1 MGNTAIP
8 PIPQTVGDT
17 SPSQGIP
24 LPTDATSD
32 VNGGVLGHAVLGALA
47 STAPKP
53 DAPLPSD
60 AVTVNTNT
68 TPPPP
73 PEKGILENILEG
85 VNQSIPFRKEIN
97 IGTQDAINLIRLG
110 YEKLRGQ
117 GKNIGISDV
126 LETGHSTEEGVER
139 GEQTAQPSVARDIG
153 EVGGNVAQFILGD
166 EALKGLSL
174 ADRLGVAS
182 KIAKAVE
189 GSPKAA
195 QALDIG
201 MTALQRGAIK
211 ASDIGMTALRQGTV
225 SGGLTLAKGEP
236 ASEAGE
242 NAAVTGVVSAGLGGI
257 GVGAGALYESIAR
270 QTPEAIAEAKALAVD
285 SGSKLANDIANKS
298 TGVGSSYEGAQ
309 LIKQQITA
317 AQDAMH
323 ADYAQ
328 GLHNI
333 IEKAGDVTTNIES
346 SPLLQT
352 AKDYAS
358 MSDVPE
364 ALQSALQNPTAQGAK
379 VAEFADEIVNGEQK
393 DFNVKELEGMRRV
406 VGNKVRMLES
416 NPAEYEARNAW
427 ISIRESLDQT
437 IQKALGDAGLS
448 QSAKELS
455 DLRSVYADQIKSFE
469 SNVIQRLSEGH
480 PNAVADVLLN
490 KESIFNVNLLRHVI
504 GPENMQPVEGQLL
517 KRLIERATTDGEF
530 QPKSFVRNFNNL
542 GPDVQKAIW
551 GDNLPKV
558 KDFLNVVRAIPKES
572 PRWNGLAHYL
582 EHRGIFDV
590 LLGGAAFG
598 GFFGYGEV
606 KGERLLIPS
615 AIVAGV
621 VMLHSAAALNVASKI
636 LSGAAAATVPV
647 VAGAMATPPNNEFP
661 TDQGS
666 PQELPPGYVHVRA
679 SDGSEFYI
687 PQEKLSH
694 AQDVD
699 KNLQIIQQPQ

>member
-8 PIPQTVGDT
+8 PIPQTVGDN
-17 SPSQGIP
+17 SSNQGVP

-53 DAPLPSD
+53 EAPLPSD

-139 GEQTAQPSVARDIG
+139 GEQIAPPSVARDIG

-195 QALDIG
+195 KAL
-201 MTALQRGAIK
+201 
-211 ASDIGMTALRQGTV
+211 DIGMTALRQGAV
-225 SGGLTLAKGEP
+225 SGGLALAQGKS

-242 NAAVTGVVSAGLGGI
+242 NAAVTSGVSAVLGGI
-257 GVGAGALYESIAR
+257 GIGAGALYESIAR

-317 AQDAMH
+317 AKDAMH
-323 ADYAQ
+323 ANYAQ

-393 DFNVKELEGMRRV
+393 DYNVKELEGMRRV

-427 ISIRESLDQT
+427 ISIRNSLDQT

-455 DLRSVYADQIKSFE
+455 DLRSVYADQIESFE

-490 KESIFNVNLLRHVI
+490 KESVFNVNLLRHVLGII

-582 EHRGIFDV
+582 EHRAMFDV
-590 LLGGAAFG
+590 VLGGAAFG
-598 GFFGYGEV
+598 GLFGYGEA

-621 VMLHSAAALNVASKI
+621 LMLHSAAALNVASKI
-636 LSGAAAATVPV
+636 LSGAAATTVPV

-661 TDQGS
+661 TDQGGN